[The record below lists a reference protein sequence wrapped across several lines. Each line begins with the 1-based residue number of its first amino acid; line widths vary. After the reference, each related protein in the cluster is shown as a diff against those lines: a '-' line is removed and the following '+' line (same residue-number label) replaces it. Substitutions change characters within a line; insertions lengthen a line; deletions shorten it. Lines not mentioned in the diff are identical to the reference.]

1 MKFEV
6 NEKVFAFAMLLFGQ
20 QLFLQMFNK
29 DLKEVS
35 EFKHIQPIIKK
46 LHKGLSEENRTKG
59 YEKALRY
66 KGWERP
72 ILKDFNDL
80 WYIMYIIS
88 NYRVEW
94 IDVEPTETRKEIEIM
109 KYALIN
115 VAKKS
120 HKRYSEYRSRHI

>member
-1 MKFEV
+1 MKLHLIQIRETLNLEKSLAVLYSNLYIYKDV
-6 NEKVFAFAMLLFGQ
+6 N
-20 QLFLQMFNK
+20 
-29 DLKEVS
+29 

-46 LHKGLSEENRTKG
+46 LHEGLSEENRTKG

-72 ILKDFNDL
+72 ILIDFNDL

-94 IDVEPTETRKEIEIM
+94 IDVEPTETRKEIEIIPPNIID
-109 KYALIN
+109 KIVSVTADL
-115 VAKKS
+115 
-120 HKRYSEYRSRHI
+120 

>member
-29 DLKEVS
+29 DLKDVN

-46 LHKGLSEENRTKG
+46 LHEGLSEENRTKG

-72 ILKDFNDL
+72 ILKNFNDL

-120 HKRYSEYRSRHI
+120 YKQYSEFRSRHV